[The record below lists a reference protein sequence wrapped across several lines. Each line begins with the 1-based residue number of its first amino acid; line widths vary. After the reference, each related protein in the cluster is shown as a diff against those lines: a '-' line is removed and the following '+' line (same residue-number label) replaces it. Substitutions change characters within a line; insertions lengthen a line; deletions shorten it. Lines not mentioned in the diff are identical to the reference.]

1 MKFPLTLKNRRYR
14 LLSNSKPLSFM
25 FPTKNTK
32 AYSLLWFDA
41 EKKTRRALRYASN
54 YPTPFEDEQGENA
67 MTPIIA
73 FENGFLNVS
82 SEDTALQWLLELHP
96 AKGILYEEVDVVK
109 EASKELEEFDMAT
122 DALIAFKN
130 TTIEQQQH
138 LTRIIFGRDPD
149 TMPTELM
156 RKELARY
163 VKSNPKE
170 FLQYNNDPELL
181 FESKVRSFFDKKVL
195 FLKGKDSIHF
205 NTTGNKQRMVVVPL
219 GEDPYKYLAAYFKTD
234 DGIQNLKVLEAAL
247 ENEE

>member
-1 MKFPLTLKNRRYR
+1 
-14 LLSNSKPLSFM
+14 M

-32 AYSLLWFDA
+32 AYSLLWFD
-41 EKKTRRALRYASN
+41 ETKKTRRALRYASN

-73 FENGFLNVS
+73 FENGFLNVPK
-82 SEDTALQWLLELHP
+82 EDTALQWLLDIHP
-96 AKGILYEEVDVVK
+96 AKGNLYEEVDVVK
-109 EASKELEEFDMAT
+109 EASKELDEFDTYAS
-122 DALIAFKN
+122 AILAFTN
-130 TTIEQQQH
+130 TTIEQQEH

-149 TMPTELM
+149 TMPTKLM

-195 FLKGKDSIHF
+195 FLKGKDSVHF

-219 GEDPYKYLAAYFKTD
+219 GEDPYKYLSAYFKTD
-234 DGIQNLKVLEAAL
+234 DGIQNLKLLEAAL
-247 ENEE
+247 ENEL